1 MPRFQRVG
9 AQFIVFV
16 AFEVSQYAADVSTQS
31 SPDPSVMPFQSVDAG
46 SVSAGCVLCR
56 DSGNCSIAMNNTSS
70 GVFCGDLLYS
80 TDTQPCCCPYFI
92 DCRVTSKS
100 SSCDCG
106 FTMRH
111 ERLSAA
117 ESPFESTQE
126 VFENKNPELND
137 PVIEEMS
144 ISTEIL
150 IHISAYLAF
159 FVFAM
164 YVDQWVECC
173 SDFRRNQMVSYSEDV
188 NLKLLRLRQR
198 FSMQRCNPQSST
210 GTGDDLPLLESESSA
225 TIPK

>member
-159 FVFAM
+159 FVFAI
-164 YVDQWVECC
+164 
-173 SDFRRNQMVSYSEDV
+173 EDV